1 MYKKEQYLYANG
13 KHLKAVIRNYNKDDF
28 MELISIQKES
38 FPPPFSSDL
47 WWNENQ
53 LSNHTSL
60 FPEGALCVEIDGILA
75 GSVTGLI
82 VNFDLE
88 HPDHSWE
95 EITDNGYIKNHDRE
109 GDTLYIVDICVRPS
123 YRKLDLG
130 KLLMQSMYET
140 VVHLKLSRLLGGGR
154 MPGFHKHAQ
163 DLTPEEYIEKVVSGE
178 LRDPVISFLLRC
190 GRTPLVLVPDYLV
203 DDESCNYA
211 LLMEWRN
218 PFLSST

>member
-38 FPPPFSSDL
+38 FPPPFPSDL

-123 YRKLDLG
+123 FRKLDLG

>member
-38 FPPPFSSDL
+38 FPPPFPSDL

-95 EITDNGYIKNHDRE
+95 EITDNGYIKNHDRD

-154 MPGFHKHAQ
+154 MPGFYKHAQ

-218 PFLSST
+218 PFLKST